1 MRVRAG
7 GGDPVLKDLI
17 VFQKTYD
24 LLKWI
29 HELTAKYPKSEKFV
43 LAARTEN
50 GALDLL
56 EAVIEANE
64 SRDKAAALARANLAL
79 EKSRLWLRL
88 AFDLRYVNL
97 KQYET
102 GSRMND
108 ELGRLLGGLR
118 KRFGGAAPDVAAPP
132 KG

>member
-1 MRVRAG
+1 
-7 GGDPVLKDLI
+7 VLKDLI

-29 HELTAKYPKSEKFV
+29 HVLTAKYPKSEKFV

-50 GALDLL
+50 GVLDLL
-56 EAVIEANE
+56 EAVIEVNE

-118 KRFGGAAPDVAAPP
+118 KRFGGAPETAATER
-132 KG
+132 

>member
-1 MRVRAG
+1 M
-7 GGDPVLKDLI
+7 LKDLI

-43 LAARTEN
+43 PAARTEN
-50 GALDLL
+50 GVLDLL
-56 EAVIEANE
+56 EA
-64 SRDKAAALARANLAL
+64 
-79 EKSRLWLRL
+79 
-88 AFDLRYVNL
+88 
-97 KQYET
+97 

-118 KRFGGAAPDVAAPP
+118 KRFGGAAPDVAATP